1 MKNENEALQMAIIA
15 LQEKRALELEAL
27 KSQFLA
33 ASDSLKLVNI
43 IKSTFEEIAS
53 SSEIKTSI
61 LENVV
66 GIGTGILA
74 KKLLLGS
81 SMNVSKNI
89 FASIVQFIVTNVVS
103 NEAGGLRNKV
113 ENLIY
118 SYLNQRKESKKTE

>member
-118 SYLNQRKESKKTE
+118 SYLNDRKESKKTE

>member
-1 MKNENEALQMAIIA
+1 MKNENEALRLAIVA
-15 LQEKRALELEAL
+15 LEEKRSLELEAL
-27 KSQFLA
+27 KIQFFT
-33 ASDSLKLVNI
+33 ASESLKPINI
-43 IKSTFEEIAS
+43 IKSTFSEIAS

-89 FASIVQFIVTNVVS
+89 FASIVQFVVTNVVS

-113 ENLIY
+113 ENFIY
-118 SYLNQRKESKKTE
+118 SYLNHRKESKETE